1 MAFIQAVL
9 QERYFIGTWVKER
22 MRNMAILKR
31 EIMKIWKP
39 GLILA
44 VLIMSVLWGYLFLA
58 FPLQYFPNG
67 PTMEAL
73 YDQMMELT
81 KKYGVALEEE
91 EWQQEMKNMDVHDGD
106 KDALASILDVYENR
120 YQVYEGRMSEYTK
133 KQQARLQ
140 ELIEGK
146 GLDGMMAYEA
156 LENAQEYWRW
166 AAILLLIGVVILTAP
181 MITRERLTGVE
192 TLQFSSKRGRRIVV
206 NQYMAVMLSAIFFIA
221 VGITVLYGL
230 YAKNGVGFFWNNPI
244 NSFYYSE
251 IYWYDMT
258 YGQYV
263 LCLLT
268 IIICYII
275 GMVGI
280 TFALSCHSKNY
291 ISLMLKLVP
300 VLILVCVLMFCTITW
315 LFSFHNMLNRLT
327 QIKGIEVICSVA
339 VLFIGVVSGVV
350 CLRQRASYK

>member
-1 MAFIQAVL
+1 
-9 QERYFIGTWVKER
+9 
-22 MRNMAILKR
+22 MAILKR

-39 GLILA
+39 GLVLA
-44 VLIMSVLWGYLFLA
+44 VLIMSVLWGYLFLS

-67 PTMEAL
+67 PQMEAV

-81 KKYGVALEEE
+81 KKYGVTLEEE
-91 EWQQEMKNMDVHDGD
+91 EWQQEMKNMDIHCVDR
-106 KDALASILDVYENR
+106 DALTSILDVYKNR
-120 YQVYEGRMSEYTK
+120 YQTYEGRMSEYTK
-133 KQQARLQ
+133 KQQVRLQ
-140 ELIEGK
+140 ELIEEN
-146 GLDGMMAYEA
+146 GLDGMMVYEA
-156 LENAQEYWRW
+156 LENVQAYWRW

-192 TLQFSSKRGRRIVV
+192 TLQFSSKRGKRIVV
-206 NQYMAVMLSAIFFIA
+206 SQYMAVMLSAIFFIA

-230 YAKNGVGFFWNNPI
+230 YAGNGVGFFWNNPI

-258 YGQYV
+258 YGQYI
-263 LCLLT
+263 LCLLA
-268 IIICYII
+268 IIICYIM
-275 GMVGI
+275 GTVGI

-300 VLILVCVLMFCTITW
+300 VLILVSVLMYCTITW

-327 QIKGIEVICSVA
+327 QVKGIEVICSVA
-339 VLFIGVVSGVV
+339 VLFIGAGSSVIS
-350 CLRQRASYK
+350 LLQRATYK

>member
-1 MAFIQAVL
+1 
-9 QERYFIGTWVKER
+9 
-22 MRNMAILKR
+22 MAILKR

-44 VLIMSVLWGYLFLA
+44 VLIMSVLWGYLFLS

-67 PTMEAL
+67 PQMEAV

-81 KKYGVALEEE
+81 KKYGVTLEEE
-91 EWQQEMKNMDVHDGD
+91 EWQQEMNNMDIHCANR
-106 KDALASILDVYENR
+106 DALTSILDAYENR
-120 YQVYEGRMSEYTK
+120 YQRYEGRMSEYTK
-133 KQQARLQ
+133 KEQERLQ
-140 ELIEGK
+140 ELIEGN
-146 GLDGMMAYEA
+146 GLDGMMVYEA
-156 LENAQEYWRW
+156 LENVQAYWRW
-166 AAILLLIGVVILTAP
+166 AAILLLLGVVILTAP

-206 NQYMAVMLSAIFFIA
+206 SQYMAVMLSAIFFIA
-221 VGITVLYGL
+221 VGIIVLYGL
-230 YAKNGVGFFWNNPI
+230 YAGNGVGFFWNNPI

-258 YGQYV
+258 YGQYI
-263 LCLLT
+263 LCLLA
-268 IIICYII
+268 IISCYIM

-300 VLILVCVLMFCTITW
+300 VLILVSVLMFCTLTW
-315 LFSFHNMLNRLT
+315 LFSFQNVLNQLT

-339 VLFIGVVSGVV
+339 VLIIGVVSGVIS
-350 CLRQRASYK
+350 LLKRATYK